1 MSYGSKS
8 KNIISIGDLL
18 ATKKAQQEEG
28 IKPKFLTKAEREA
41 LAIKAR
47 QEEADRLH
55 QQRKEFE
62 EKRKEFMK
70 ESEKG
75 WDKRDSRDSRDRRRD
90 EDKERRK
97 NYDDHSEGNSGMSS
111 SRRPKDD
118 DTSSYKSKKI
128 DEEEKMQYE
137 ELIKSRY
144 LGKDKEKKKRRRKLH
159 GKNFNFDWEETDD
172 TSKDYD
178 KLYKERHEI
187 QFFGRG
193 HIAGMDPNEMERD
206 KKDYYQSVREE
217 RKDKFNK
224 LLDDVKP
231 KKMRKDEWEDVHW
244 RKKPLEAMSERDWR
258 IFREDFNITVKGG
271 SIPKPIRTW
280 SETPIPKQIL
290 DVIYKVGYKEP
301 TPIQRQAI
309 PIGLSNRDI
318 IGVAETGSG
327 KTAAFLIPLLVWITT
342 IPKQETTD
350 ILDGN
355 GPYAVILAPT
365 RELAQQIEQEAIKF
379 GQYLGIKTVSVIGGA
394 SKEDQALKVRMGVDI
409 VIATPGRLI
418 DTLDNSYI
426 SLNMCSYLI
435 LDEADRMLDLGFEP
449 EVNKILEYMPVSNM
463 KPDSEEAENES
474 SLLANFMS
482 KNKYR
487 QTVMFTATMSPAIER
502 LARQYLRRPAIVYV
516 GSVGRP
522 TERIEQIV
530 YMISEE
536 QKRKKII
543 EVLTKYYEPPII
555 IFVNQKKGA
564 DILAKSLL
572 GMGFN
577 PAVLHGGKGQ
587 DARENSL
594 AALKEN
600 KKDILVAT
608 DVAGRGIDIKDV
620 ALVLNY
626 DMAKS
631 IEDYT
636 HRIGRTGRA
645 GKKGRAVTF
654 LTPEDKDVYYDL
666 KQCLIESPVSSCPP
680 ELANHPDSQTK
691 PGSIVVKRRQDET
704 VYHT

>member
-1 MSYGSKS
+1 MSNAGKFKEPLSLEE
-8 KNIISIGDLL
+8 LL
-18 ATKKAQQEEG
+18 AKKKAQEEENS
-28 IKPKFLTKAEREA
+28 KPKFLTKAERQA
-41 LAIKAR
+41 LALKAR
-47 QEEADRLH
+47 EEEAAKI
-55 QQRKEFE
+55 QEQRKSIE
-62 EKRKEFMK
+62 EKRKEFLK
-70 ESEKG
+70 ESEKLSDRRERRRDD
-75 WDKRDSRDSRDRRRD
+75 DKDRRR
-90 EDKERRK
+90 
-97 NYDDHSEGNSGMSS
+97 NYDDRLEASS
-111 SRRPKDD
+111 SRRHTKDD
-118 DTSSYKSKKI
+118 ESLTPKNGGKI
-128 DEEEKMQYE
+128 SEEERMQYE
-137 ELIKSRY
+137 ELIRSRY
-144 LGKDKEKKKRRRKLH
+144 LGKEREKKKRRRKLH
-159 GKNFNFDWEETDD
+159 GRNFNFDWDETDD

-193 HIAGMDPNEMERD
+193 HLAGMDPHEI
-206 KKDYYQSVREE
+206 KKKNKNFYENIKEE
-217 RKDKFNK
+217 RKEDYNK
-224 LLDDVKP
+224 LLDEIKP
-231 KKMRKDEWEDVHW
+231 KKIKKDEWEDVHW
-244 RKKPLEAMSERDWR
+244 NKKPLEAMSERDWR

-271 SIPKPIRTW
+271 GVPKPIRNW
-280 SETPIPKQIL
+280 EETNIPKTIL
-290 DVIYKVGYKEP
+290 EVIYKVGYKEP

-309 PIGLSNRDI
+309 PIGLGNRDI

-342 IPKQETTD
+342 IPKKEATD
-350 ILDGN
+350 ILDGS

-379 GQYLGIKTVSVIGGA
+379 GQYLGVRTVSVIGGA
-394 SKEDQALKVRMGVDI
+394 SKEDQAFKVRMGVDI

-449 EVNKILEYMPVSNM
+449 EVNKILNYMPVSNM

-474 SLLANFMS
+474 SLLANFMT

-487 QTVMFTATMSPAIER
+487 QTVMFTATMSPAVER

-516 GSVGRP
+516 GSIGRP

-530 YMISEE
+530 YMLTEE

-543 EVLTKYYEPPII
+543 EVLTKFYEAPII

-564 DILAKSLL
+564 DILAKSLTNV
-572 GMGFN
+572 GFS

-587 DARENSL
+587 DAREYSL

-626 DMAKS
+626 DMAKN

-654 LTPEDKDVYYDL
+654 LTPDDKDVFYDL
-666 KQCLIESPVSSCPP
+666 KQCLIESPVSTCPP
-680 ELANHPDSQTK
+680 ELANHPDAQTK
-691 PGSIVVKRRQDET
+691 PGSLIAKKRQDET
-704 VYHT
+704 VYRN